1 MLTEFR
7 SSIFRMR
14 RFLDKT
20 SLENRTSGRS
30 RLTKQSLD
38 LIVFLGKVVGPTTS
52 GSGLR
57 SAYNRPDERGTIRN
71 V

>member
-1 MLTEFR
+1 MLTEFH

-14 RFLDKT
+14 HFLNKT
-20 SLENRTSGRS
+20 SQESRLPDRS